1 MWAENQAL
9 KLVAIVELQNQ
20 RSRPNSSELRRT
32 GLLGSAAGS
41 RPVPLRGEFCASVG
55 KSRCEEPIG
64 VGIAIQ
70 RKCSGSDHFL
80 NAFWGRLRPDCEY
93 DSSVDL
99 PRLEALENIVD

>member
-20 RSRPNSSELRRT
+20 RSRPNSSERGRT

-41 RPVPLRGEFCASVG
+41 RPVPLRGEFRASVR

-64 VGIAIQ
+64 MGIAIQ
-70 RKCSGSDHFL
+70 RQVFRVCSFL
-80 NAFWGRLRPDCEY
+80 ECLLGTFTPRLR
-93 DSSVDL
+93 V
-99 PRLEALENIVD
+99 RLAR